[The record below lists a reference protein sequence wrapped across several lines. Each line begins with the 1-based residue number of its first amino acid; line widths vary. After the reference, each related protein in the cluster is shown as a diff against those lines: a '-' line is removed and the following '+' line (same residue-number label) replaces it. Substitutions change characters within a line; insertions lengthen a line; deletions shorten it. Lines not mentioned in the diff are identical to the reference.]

1 MALTPTKA
9 ISAAIATIATR
20 RPGFTGLSGV
30 PLGDR
35 LATAA
40 GVVAAGD
47 AIPSTP
53 DAGVDVADVAPVAA
67 LAAGAVADVPG
78 VRVAGSDVA
87 PGRDVEDGAGVAVGR
102 GVAVGE
108 GVGVGVGQ
116 VPAGDTGAG
125 SAPERGSYRK
135 PTSSP
140 SESVVF
146 DIPCAEFAHAPPP
159 REMKNT
165 QNEPVDG
172 RQELYCAGS

>member
-53 DAGVDVADVAPVAA
+53 DAGVDVAADAA
-67 LAAGAVADVPG
+67 LAAGTVADAPG

-165 QNEPVDG
+165 QNEPVEG
-172 RQELYCAGS
+172 RQELYWAGS